1 MVDQFLDCI
10 PVDGYIFRVHLV
22 SFNFLAFHR
31 LKSSCPYVQCQFLKV
46 YAFFLQCFQYSRG
59 EMQSGSRCGYRTFYF
74 GVNSLICFLVA
85 FLRIPVQ
92 IGWDRKLSEHFE
104 DIGESYFG
112 VIPCEVYPMAGTFA
126 FSSRC
131 CQSNRK
137 AFDGH
142 FPFQC
147 PVLPFLQI
155 ADHAEPCGVFRLLE
169 VQYIIIGLNRFET
182 EYLNQCTCFF
192 AEVKARLDDF
202 CIVEYH

>member
-1 MVDQFLDCI
+1 MIGQCDPYMIQAFERAHGSGAYGNGATVMVDQFLDCI

-92 IGWDRKLSEHFE
+92 IGWDRKLSE
-104 DIGESYFG
+104 D
-112 VIPCEVYPMAGTFA
+112 VYKRQV
-126 FSSRC
+126 RC
-131 CQSNRK
+131 FLSTVMWLDVPSLTPDMLFCCSVWY
-137 AFDGH
+137 
-142 FPFQC
+142 C
-147 PVLPFLQI
+147 VL
-155 ADHAEPCGVFRLLE
+155 
-169 VQYIIIGLNRFET
+169 
-182 EYLNQCTCFF
+182 
-192 AEVKARLDDF
+192 
-202 CIVEYH
+202 